1 MARSNKNR
9 PDYNGFILYL
19 KDKYNATF
27 EELKPEQEIA
37 LNCIYN
43 YSSMTEYGSYER
55 GYKPQGTLNL
65 YKDHIHK
72 FGLKKQ
78 TKKQIFKAM
87 DELIDMGYVYIERTE
102 QKEVPYLLPSGER
115 KINIVE
121 IEHLKFT
128 HKGEERI
135 AKAKRDGKKK
145 QETPVKSL
153 F

>member
-1 MARSNKNR
+1 MARSNKSR
-9 PDYNGFILYL
+9 TDYNGFILYL

-27 EELKPEQEIA
+27 EELKPEQEMA

-55 GYKPQGTLNL
+55 GYKPRGTFNL
-65 YKDHIHK
+65 YRDHEHK

-78 TKKQIFKAM
+78 SKKQIFKAM
-87 DELIDMGYVYIERTE
+87 DELIDIGYVYIERTE
-102 QKEVPYLLPSGER
+102 QKEISYDLPNGKR
-115 KINIVE
+115 QINIVE
-121 IEHLKFT
+121 VEHLKFT
-128 HKGEERI
+128 HKGDERI

-145 QETPVKSL
+145 QDTPVNSL